1 MWFLMFFQVSIF
13 FAISKKHVLKPQ
25 QNLPRWFFWSP
36 GPFQKKWGP
45 SLGRGFPADDRPQ
58 EAEKCQLSEAE
69 LRGFVAEAEIDSSGA
84 SV

>member
-1 MWFLMFFQVSIF
+1 MSTSTKSPQVVFLVPRALF
-13 FAISKKHVLKPQ
+13 KKMGA
-25 QNLPRWFFWSP
+25 F
-36 GPFQKKWGP
+36 
-45 SLGRGFPADDRPQ
+45 GRGFPADDRPQ